1 MNYKNLEVS
10 YEDIVAFY
18 KEKGKNSSSFPITQ
32 RFLENNKPT
41 ENEEYIKLARVMTCK
56 DYEYCWKKITKI
68 KQNENFVFKAI
79 FEHKVYL
86 NSLSMMQSFKEFK
99 QEEIDMICGYIE
111 NQNESVFNPKWHLYI
126 SYIAFQELDSEYHFW
141 GKSKVK
147 CFSQTTFNYY
157 LKCKC
162 PSLILWMAE
171 VSNAFEPE
179 KINEASISATKIINE
194 GGKNKK
200 AISDACNEIR
210 EILSWEILKKKIVE
224 SKPKL

>member
-1 MNYKNLEVS
+1 M
-10 YEDIVAFY
+10 
-18 KEKGKNSSSFPITQ
+18 
-32 RFLENNKPT
+32 
-41 ENEEYIKLARVMTCK
+41 
-56 DYEYCWKKITKI
+56 
-68 KQNENFVFKAI
+68 
-79 FEHKVYL
+79 
-86 NSLSMMQSFKEFK
+86 
-99 QEEIDMICGYIE
+99 
-111 NQNESVFNPKWHLYI
+111 YI

-194 GGKNKK
+194 DGKK
-200 AISDACNEIR
+200 
-210 EILSWEILKKKIVE
+210 
-224 SKPKL
+224 